1 MFAAEDFGDAEVGDF
16 EMAVVGHEEIFE
28 FDVAV
33 GDAVGVKVAD
43 AAEELFPEAE
53 VVLQRHVAFLHEGVE
68 LALGTV
74 FHDDVPAAG
83 VGAETDAF
91 DDVGVV

>member
-16 EMAVVGHEEIFE
+16 EVAIVGHKEVFE

-33 GDAVGVKVAD
+33 GNAVGVEVAD
-43 AAEELFPEAE
+43 AAEELFPETE
-53 VVLQRHVAFLHEGVE
+53 VVVQCHIAFLDERVE

-74 FHDDVPAAG
+74 LHDDVPAAG
-83 VGAETDAF
+83 MGAETDAF